1 MKTKKLMRK
10 TLAVAMAAA
19 MLCTGA
25 AVIPQLT
32 DSQIT
37 AKAVSNNSDNP
48 SILNTNQSITDSL
61 GNYETGYYSFTLKN
75 ASKVS
80 FTFKQHA
87 QYEVDGSAVDISVYN
102 EKNESVFNKEF
113 NNKTS
118 VQQTANTG
126 LPAGTYYISI
136 NNSIYKSVEY
146 DFKVNA
152 SSAANW
158 ETEYNDNKENA
169 DQLNLNKEYFGAFS
183 GNDVA
188 DWYKFE
194 LKEASVV
201 SFRMKHAD
209 IKTGSECW
217 FLDMEISDNSFFTP
231 SYTYKFKG
239 NKTDETTYSVGL
251 PKGTYWFCIT
261 ADHSLLDSDGDYRL
275 TVNATPA
282 SDWERESNESDKE
295 ANPISLNKEYHGTI
309 YGNGDY
315 DFYTFELS
323 STKNI
328 KVLFNHSKLSG
339 YEKQWDVTV
348 HRFEEYGNVEIPD
361 IDMLGYA
368 NNTKESTKNFRLE
381 KGKYVL
387 VVNKRNYENN
397 EGVVYGVMVQ
407 EQIAPTSVSL
417 NKTSLT
423 VFKGASQTVTAT
435 VNPSNATNKSVTWTS
450 SDNNIATVSNGKITG
465 KNTGTATITAKT
477 SNGKTASCKVTVKPA
492 VTLNKTSL
500 TLGKGETYKLN
511 AKVDS
516 SISNKTVA
524 WRTSNSKIATVDKN
538 GNVKTVGT
546 GKVWITA
553 KASNGGEQACTIEV
567 KNAPSKVTISK
578 GVVTIGV
585 GEKFTVGSG
594 IDAGAA
600 CSKRTYRTSNSSFV
614 KTTRTDWQG
623 DFVGVKP
630 GVAYVTVRTYNGK
643 ESTCKVTVKKA
654 PTSVGLN
661 KTSITLKVG
670 QTASL
675 SAVLPFDVGCAAR
688 TFRTSN
694 SSVVKMTKTNWTGEF
709 KAMKKGTAYVTV
721 RTYNGK
727 EKSCKVTVV

>member
-1 MKTKKLMRK
+1 M
-10 TLAVAMAAA
+10 
-19 MLCTGA
+19 
-25 AVIPQLT
+25 
-32 DSQIT
+32 
-37 AKAVSNNSDNP
+37 
-48 SILNTNQSITDSL
+48 NTNQSITDSI
-61 GNYETGYYSFTLKN
+61 GGYDIGYYSFTLKN

-87 QYEVDGSAVDISVYN
+87 QYEVEGSAVSITVKN
-102 EKNESVFNKEF
+102 EKNECVFYNEF

-136 NNSIYKSVEY
+136 DKSIYKSVEY

-217 FLDMEISDNSFFTP
+217 SLDMEIPDNSSFPP
-231 SYTYKFKG
+231 SYTYRFKG

-261 ADHSLLDSDGDYRL
+261 ADHSLLGSDGDYRL

-282 SDWERESNESDKE
+282 SDWEKESNGEDKE

-309 YGNGDY
+309 YDNGDY
-315 DFYTFELS
+315 DYYTFELS

-339 YEKQWDVTV
+339 YEKQWNVTV
-348 HRFEEYGNVEIPD
+348 HRFEEYGDVQIPD
-361 IDMLGYA
+361 IDMLGFA

-387 VVNKRNYENN
+387 VVNGYNDESL
-397 EGVVYGVMVQ
+397 GSVYGVTVQ
-407 EQIAPTSVSL
+407 EQNAPTSVSL
-417 NKTSLT
+417 DKTNLT
-423 VFKGASQTVTAT
+423 VFKGASQTIKAT
-435 VNPSNATNKSVTWTS
+435 INPSNATNKSVTWTS
-450 SDNNIATVSNGKITG
+450 SNNNIATVSNGKITG
-465 KNTGTATITAKT
+465 KNNGTATITAKT

-492 VTLNKTSL
+492 VTLNKTFL
-500 TLGKGETYKLN
+500 ALGKGETYKLN

-553 KASNGGEQACTIEV
+553 KASNGGEQACTIDV

-594 IDAGAA
+594 INAGAA
-600 CSKRTYRTSNSSFV
+600 CSKRTYRTSNSAV
-614 KTTRTDWQG
+614 AKMTRTDWQG

-643 ESTCKVTVKKA
+643 ESTCKVTVRKA

-661 KTSITLKVG
+661 KTSLTLKVG
-670 QTASL
+670 QSASL
-675 SAVLPFDVGCAAR
+675 SAVLPADVGCAAR
-688 TFRTSN
+688 TFRSSN
-694 SSVVKMTKTNWTGEF
+694 NSVVKMTKTSWTGQF